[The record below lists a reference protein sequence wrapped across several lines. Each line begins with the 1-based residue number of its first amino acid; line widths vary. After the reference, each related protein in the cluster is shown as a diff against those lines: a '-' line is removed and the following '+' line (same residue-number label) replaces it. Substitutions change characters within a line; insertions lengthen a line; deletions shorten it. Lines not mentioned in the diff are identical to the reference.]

1 MGLITQK
8 NGANENGDSLYWSIV
23 IVIVLFLAVFA
34 VIYYATTAGNIKFR
48 TPEIIITPLLILSV
62 VALLISLVFTT
73 TIFQHLGL
81 TNKDQSLGLPEGSI
95 RAVIALSLIL
105 IFMISSLFIY
115 SHMGKSSI
123 ETSKG
128 ITQEMVLIFPSENIA
143 WIVANKTVDNET
155 LFDVGLKVEE
165 SAAST
170 DIAKQII
177 TTVSTLVVA
186 VAGFYFGTRAVQT
199 AAGVTTISDP
209 IIRSIEPKYGR
220 RGVSIQF
227 KIYGKNFELSDE
239 GTVKLVLKNIEILCT
254 DILSSSTV
262 IDCKLF
268 IPEDKEHE
276 VGSIW
281 SVVVTNADKGQATLD
296 GAFTVVSS
304 PVIEDVKQKEDGLGL
319 TICGKNFDF
328 GKEGK
333 EGTVKLVRNN
343 VENECTVDSSSS
355 TRIGCKIPEKL
366 DGFYSVVVTNADK
379 EQVIRENVEI
389 KGKK

>member
-1 MGLITQK
+1 MGIITPK
-8 NGANENGDSLYWSIV
+8 NGANDNGDSLYWSIV
-23 IVIVLFLAVFA
+23 IVIVLLLAVFA
-34 VIYYATTAGNIKFR
+34 VIYYATNVDDMEFK
-48 TPEIIITPLLILSV
+48 TPELIITPLLILSV
-62 VALLISLVFTT
+62 VALFITLVFTT

-115 SHMGKSSI
+115 SQMGKTSI

-128 ITQEMVLIFPSENIA
+128 ITQEMVLTFPSESIA

-155 LFDVGLKVEE
+155 LYNVGLKVEK

-186 VAGFYFGTRAVQT
+186 VAGFYFGTKAVQT

-209 IIRSIEPKYGR
+209 IIRSIEPKSGR

-227 KIYGKNFELSDE
+227 KIYGKNFELGDE
-239 GTVKLVLKNIEILCT
+239 GTVKLVFKNVEIKCT
-254 DILSSSTV
+254 DVLSSSTV
-262 IDCKLF
+262 IDCKLL

-276 VGSIW
+276 VGSVW
-281 SVVVTNADKGQATLD
+281 SVVVTNADKGQALLD
-296 GAFTVVSS
+296 GAFTVMPS
-304 PVIEDVKQKEDGLGL
+304 PVIEDVKQKGRDL
-319 TICGKNFDF
+319 TIVGKDFDL
-328 GKEGK
+328 GK
-333 EGTVKLVRNN
+333 EGTVKLVQNN
-343 VENECTVDSSSS
+343 AEHDCEVSAS
-355 TRIGCKIPEKL
+355 TSTEINCQPRIKELKAGK
-366 DGFYSVVVTNADK
+366 YSVVVTNFDK
-379 EQVIRENVEI
+379 VQATREAEINEI
-389 KGKK
+389 KGS

>member
-1 MGLITQK
+1 MGIITPK
-8 NGANENGDSLYWSIV
+8 NGANDNGDSLYWSIV
-23 IVIVLFLAVFA
+23 IVIVLLLAVFA
-34 VIYYATTAGNIKFR
+34 VIYYATNVDDMEFK
-48 TPEIIITPLLILSV
+48 TPELIITPLLILSV
-62 VALLISLVFTT
+62 VALFITLVFTT

-115 SHMGKSSI
+115 SQMGKTSI

-128 ITQEMVLIFPSENIA
+128 ITQEMVLTFPSESIA

-155 LFDVGLKVEE
+155 LYNVGLKVEK

-186 VAGFYFGTRAVQT
+186 VAGFYFGTKAVQT

-209 IIRSIEPKYGR
+209 IIRSIEPKSGR

-227 KIYGKNFELSDE
+227 KIYGKNFELGDE
-239 GTVKLVLKNIEILCT
+239 GTVKLVFKNVEIKCT
-254 DILSSSTV
+254 DVLSSSTV
-262 IDCKLF
+262 IDCKLL

-276 VGSIW
+276 VGSVW
-281 SVVVTNADKGQATLD
+281 SVVVTNADKGQALLD
-296 GAFTVVSS
+296 GAFTVM
-304 PVIEDVKQKEDGLGL
+304 P
-319 TICGKNFDF
+319 
-328 GKEGK
+328 
-333 EGTVKLVRNN
+333 
-343 VENECTVDSSSS
+343 
-355 TRIGCKIPEKL
+355 
-366 DGFYSVVVTNADK
+366 
-379 EQVIRENVEI
+379 
-389 KGKK
+389 